1 MLNRELLAIKMAPAG
16 RLDIYSGVARMAGTL
31 WATLWRDTARD
42 SKTVLLFV
50 HPASNFMGHYALKPL
65 AEMGVAAVGFATRYV
80 GNDSS
85 LLMENCVLDIGA
97 AVRHLRDMGFEKV
110 VLVGN
115 SGGGGLASLYQSQA
129 EQPSLTSTPAGDPP
143 DLTQADLPPVDG
155 LILAMAH
162 PGRALVYTE
171 WLDPAIVDERHPFGR
186 DATLDMFD
194 PRNGPPYSEEFITRY
209 RAAQVARNRRITA
222 WVREQ
227 LDVLRSMA
235 ADGPDGRP
243 ALEDLPFLVHGTAAD
258 LRFLDTA
265 IDASDRT
272 PGTLW
277 GDAWPAN
284 YHPPTLGHYTSL
296 RSWLSQWSYDDS
308 ESNAPRHLPRISVPV
323 QVVYGTADAA
333 AFPSHA
339 VTMYES
345 VAHAK
350 KELIA
355 IEGAHHYFVDQPDLV
370 GHLCRHMVRW
380 CESSL

>member
-1 MLNRELLAIKMAPAG
+1 VIDRELLAIPLPASG
-16 RLDIYSGVARMAGTL
+16 RLDIYSGVARLAGTL
-31 WATLWRDTARD
+31 WATLWRDRARRP
-42 SKTVLLFV
+42 KTVLLFV

-65 AEMGVAAVGFATRYV
+65 ADMGVAAAGFATRYV

-97 AVRHLRDMGFEKV
+97 AVRYLRDMGFEKV

-129 EQPSLTSTPAGDPP
+129 ESPSLTATPAGDPP

-171 WLDPAIVDERHPFGR
+171 WLDPAIRNEHDPFNR
-186 DATLDMFD
+186 DPELDLFN
-194 PRNGPPYSEEFITRY
+194 PVNGPPFTEEFLGRY
-209 RAAQVARNRRITA
+209 RAAQIERNRRITA
-222 WVREQ
+222 WVRAE
-227 LDVLRSMA
+227 LDASGARGLVDM
-235 ADGPDGRP
+235 
-243 ALEDLPFLVHGTAAD
+243 PFLVHGAAAD
-258 LRFLDTA
+258 PRFVDLAVDP
-265 IDASDRT
+265 SDRK
-272 PGTLW
+272 PETLW
-277 GDAWPAN
+277 GSPWTAN
-284 YHPPTLGHYTSL
+284 FSPSTLGRYTSL

-308 ESNAPRHLPRISVPV
+308 ESNAPRHLPRVTVPV
-323 QVVYGTADAA
+323 QVIYGTADAA

-345 VAHAK
+345 VRHAK

-355 IEGAHHYFVDQPDLV
+355 IEGAHHYFLEQPELIAV
-370 GHLCRHMVRW
+370 MCRHMLRW
-380 CESSL
+380 CDSVL